1 MYCYKCK
8 SVFCINFPIRME
20 NFSKFYEYNFNV
32 PGLTFARL
40 TKIANIVTF
49 TVDSGSLFLNKP
61 SGSIVLNLPEG
72 FRPKTHIYFSSL
84 YLNSNKGGVFR
95 IDPNGNVVKAHNDD
109 NVGAYYF
116 SVTFPI
122 N

>member
-1 MYCYKCK
+1 M
-8 SVFCINFPIRME
+8 IRFSILLE

-72 FRPKTHIYFSSL
+72 FRPKTYVYFSSL

-116 SVTFPI
+116 SVTFSI

>member
-1 MYCYKCK
+1 MYYCKYK
-8 SVFCINFPIRME
+8 SVFWIDFPIRME
-20 NFSKFYEYNFNV
+20 NFSKFYEYNFNI

-72 FRPKTHIYFSSL
+72 FRPKTYVYFSSL

-116 SVTFPI
+116 SVTFSI